1 MVARLCRL
9 RLALLLSF
17 FRGTPSAVARSVI
30 TGVLALAGAVAL
42 TVLPQWIEPS
52 ESVYTGIDTILVSV
66 VIAASVIMPLFANR
80 KHLEPKHFAQFP
92 ASSSQIAAGMLI
104 STVLSWPTLW
114 LVGWWVSL
122 AALRPEWRSVW
133 WALALGAVLTLLLT
147 ISGARVAS
155 ALAKLLVSS
164 RSAGAVR
171 ATGLLLL
178 IAALP
183 VVVFAVTQALSSPG
197 GKLTRDAATVLGWT
211 PLGAT
216 VAGITNAAAGDI
228 AGALLR
234 FGVVALTVL
243 LLLLAWFL
251 LVRVSLE
258 RIDRPTDPNVARQ
271 GLDWFDR
278 FSAKPGPVIGARA
291 LTYWVRDPR
300 YRVALAAIPLAPVLI
315 VLALWVAGVDAHT
328 LALVPVPVILLL
340 LGWSLHND
348 VAMDSTALWIHVA
361 SGTRGRDDRFGRL
374 APVLLLGLPLA
385 LVGSSITVTVMG
397 DWRVLPAVI
406 GMNLGVLLAAAGVSS
421 VFSALMPYPTTRP
434 GDSPF
439 AQPAVSGAGSGLA
452 QSLSMIVALVL
463 AVPPI
468 WVAASAISAVSFG
481 MNFWALIFGAGYG
494 LVVVTVGVLIGGRVF
509 DRAAPELLALT
520 QTFD

>member
-9 RLALLLSF
+9 RLALLLSV
-17 FRGTPSAVARSVI
+17 FRGTPSAVARSVM

-42 TVLPQWIEPS
+42 AFLPQWIEPS
-52 ESVYTGIDTILVSV
+52 ADAYAGIDTVLVSV
-66 VIAASVIMPLFANR
+66 VLAASGIVPLFANR

-92 ASSSQIAAGMLI
+92 VNSTQIAAGMLI

-122 AALRPEWRSVW
+122 AALRPEWRSAW
-133 WALALGAVLTLLLT
+133 WALALGAVLALLLAM
-147 ISGARVAS
+147 SGARVAS
-155 ALAKLLVSS
+155 ALAKLVVSS
-164 RSAGAVR
+164 RSAGAIR

-178 IAALP
+178 VAALP
-183 VVVFAVTQALSSPG
+183 VVVFAVTQAISSPG
-197 GKLTRDAATVLGWT
+197 GKLTSDAAKVLGWT
-211 PLGAT
+211 PVGAP
-216 VAGITNAAAGDI
+216 VAGITFAAAGDI

-234 FGVVALTVL
+234 FGVVALTVIVL
-243 LLLLAWFL
+243 VLAWNL
-251 LVRVSLE
+251 LVGVSLE
-258 RIDRPTDPNVARQ
+258 RIDRPADPNVARQ

-291 LTYWVRDPR
+291 LTYWMRDPR
-300 YRVALAAIPLAPVLI
+300 YRVALAAIPLAPVLM
-315 VLALWVAGVDAHT
+315 VLALWVAGVDMHT
-328 LALVPVPVILLL
+328 LALVPVPVILVL

-463 AVPPI
+463 ALPPI
-468 WVAASAISAVSFG
+468 WIAASAISTVSFG

-494 LVVVTVGVLIGGRVF
+494 LVVITVGVLVGGRVF

>member
-1 MVARLCRL
+1 
-9 RLALLLSF
+9 
-17 FRGTPSAVARSVI
+17 
-30 TGVLALAGAVAL
+30 
-42 TVLPQWIEPS
+42 
-52 ESVYTGIDTILVSV
+52 
-66 VIAASVIMPLFANR
+66 
-80 KHLEPKHFAQFP
+80 
-92 ASSSQIAAGMLI
+92 
-104 STVLSWPTLW
+104 
-114 LVGWWVSL
+114 
-122 AALRPEWRSVW
+122 
-133 WALALGAVLTLLLT
+133 
-147 ISGARVAS
+147 
-155 ALAKLLVSS
+155 
-164 RSAGAVR
+164 
-171 ATGLLLL
+171 
-178 IAALP
+178 
-183 VVVFAVTQALSSPG
+183 
-197 GKLTRDAATVLGWT
+197 
-211 PLGAT
+211 
-216 VAGITNAAAGDI
+216 VAGITFAAAGDI

-234 FGVVALTVL
+234 FGVVALTVIVL
-243 LLLLAWFL
+243 VLAWNL
-251 LVRVSLE
+251 LVGVSLE
-258 RIDRPTDPNVARQ
+258 RIDRPADPNVARQ

-291 LTYWVRDPR
+291 LTYWMRDPR
-300 YRVALAAIPLAPVLI
+300 YRVALAAIPLAPVLM
-315 VLALWVAGVDAHT
+315 VLALWVAGVDMHT
-328 LALVPVPVILLL
+328 LALVPVPVILVL

-463 AVPPI
+463 ALPPI
-468 WVAASAISAVSFG
+468 WIAASAISTVSFG

-494 LVVVTVGVLIGGRVF
+494 LVVITVGVLVGGRIF
-509 DRAAPELLALT
+509 DRAAPELLSLT